1 MLRGS
6 DGSERADTPVT
17 NGTNGTPGGNRPLSS
32 VGACSD
38 TRFVKSWIGIVA
50 LFAGAILVALL
61 LKVTPPLVVF
71 VALAGIAA
79 VVVVRLRARVRR
91 EGTISQA
98 SVLGLRAVDGDPFG
112 LRGLGFTLFERGTD
126 AGVESVLSGIWRGLE
141 VKQFTVTCAFEGQT
155 DARRRFACATAPT
168 GLICPPLV
176 AEPETFITQKGGAA
190 PMARVTFD
198 PQRFGR
204 RFSVWCDDEAF
215 ARALVDERM
224 MAWLP
229 ELGDDWGFE
238 MCGASALVYGTQL
251 HRPDALSVL
260 QILGDL
266 LARVPDP
273 VRMAFAPE
281 AVGPDAPERETAPGP
296 G

>member
-1 MLRGS
+1 M
-6 DGSERADTPVT
+6 
-17 NGTNGTPGGNRPLSS
+17 
-32 VGACSD
+32 
-38 TRFVKSWIGIVA
+38 KSWLGIVA
-50 LFAGAILVALL
+50 LFAGAVLVALL
-61 LKVTPPLVVF
+61 LKVTPPLAVF
-71 VALAGIAA
+71 IALAGMAA

-91 EGTISQA
+91 EGTISKA

-112 LRGLGFTLFERGTD
+112 LPGLGFALFDRGVD
-126 AGVESVLSGIWRGLE
+126 VGVENVLSGIWRGLD
-141 VKQFTVTCAFEGQT
+141 VKQFTVTSAFEGKG
-155 DARRRFACATAPT
+155 DARTRFACAIAAT

-176 AEPETFITQKGGAA
+176 AEPETFVTQMGGAA
-190 PMARVTFD
+190 PLARVTFD

-215 ARALVDERM
+215 ARALMDDRM

-238 MCGASALVYGTQL
+238 MFGTSAMVYGMQL

-273 VRMAFAPE
+273 VRMAFAAD
-281 AVGPDAPERETAPGP
+281 AVRPDAPGP

>member
-1 MLRGS
+1 M
-6 DGSERADTPVT
+6 
-17 NGTNGTPGGNRPLSS
+17 
-32 VGACSD
+32 
-38 TRFVKSWIGIVA
+38 KSWLGIIA
-50 LFAGAILVALL
+50 LFGAAILVALL

-71 VALAGIAA
+71 LALAGFAA
-79 VVVVRLRARVRR
+79 VVIVRLRARVRR
-91 EGTISQA
+91 EGTISKA
-98 SVLGLRAVDGDPFG
+98 SVLGLRAVEGDPFG
-112 LRGLGFTLFERGTD
+112 LASLGFALFGRGVDTD
-126 AGVESVLSGIWRGLE
+126 VDNVLSGIWRGLE
-141 VKQFTVTCAFEGQT
+141 VKQFTLTCALEGQADT
-155 DARRRFACATAPT
+155 RRRFACALAST

-176 AEPETFITQKGGAA
+176 AEPETFITQLGGAA

-238 MCGASALVYGTQL
+238 MCGPSAMVYGMQL
-251 HRPDALSVL
+251 HRPDALTVL

-273 VRMAFAPE
+273 VRMAFAAE
-281 AVGPDAPERETAPGP
+281 SVGLDAPERETAPGP